1 MDCDETETY
10 IMILNTMF
18 LAGGRWGHRP
28 SRGKVSLAFNIASG
42 QIIAKLI
49 QYTWLPQLT
58 VDIILMHT
66 KFSTLCLGHVY
77 LEGNNMVI
85 D

>member
-1 MDCDETETY
+1 M
-10 IMILNTMF
+10 NTF
-18 LAGGRWGHRP
+18 LLFYPITVKITR
-28 SRGKVSLAFNIASG
+28 
-42 QIIAKLI
+42 
-49 QYTWLPQLT
+49 YTLSPQLT

-66 KFSTLCLGHVY
+66 KFSNLCLGHVY